1 MGKKET
7 SRSTFITGGLREN
20 MVPESATGVVS
31 GELPDLAGFLD
42 AFAKEHQLKFEIS
55 TVDEETYTVTI
66 VGKSAHGSTP
76 EDGINGA
83 TYLALLL
90 NQFNF
95 GGAAKAYL
103 HVTA

>member
-1 MGKKET
+1 M
-7 SRSTFITGGLREN
+7 
-20 MVPESATGVVS
+20 P
-31 GELPDLAGFLD
+31 LPRNTNF
-42 AFAKEHQLKFEIS
+42 EYEIS

-66 VGKSAHGSTP
+66 IGKSAHGSTP

-90 NQFNF
+90 NQFDF

-103 HVTA
+103 HVTASLLHEDFAGEKLGIAHTDAKDGSH